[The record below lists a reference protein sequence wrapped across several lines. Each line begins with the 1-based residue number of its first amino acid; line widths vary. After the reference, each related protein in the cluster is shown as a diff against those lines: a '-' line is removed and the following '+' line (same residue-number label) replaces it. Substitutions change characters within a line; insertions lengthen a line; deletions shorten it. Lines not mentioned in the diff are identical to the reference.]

1 MAEYG
6 LMTEAMYYVCL
17 ALREPLHGY
26 AVMAAVDDISRGRVR
41 MGPGTLYGVLTRMQ
55 KDKLI
60 ALEEDDGRRKAYRL
74 TAQGLVALQQE
85 TERLRA
91 MLEDGDRLLGG
102 EKLGQ

>member
-6 LMTEAMYYVCL
+6 LMTEAMYYICL

-26 AVMAAVDDISRGRVR
+26 AVMSVVAEISRGRVN

-74 TAQGLVALQQE
+74 TPLGYAALKEE
-85 TERLRA
+85 TERLTA
-91 MLEDGDRLLGG
+91 MVEDGARLIGG
-102 EKLGQ
+102 EK